1 MFSIPVTTYPIISR
15 HLIYIKQVSFCFP
28 AHSFCLR
35 RFDHAQTKAKCKY
48 HYLRFTII
56 CKIMVWTGM
65 PLFTCQCTNG
75 KKTISINY
83 YINLFLNLLILL
95 YTAPGFILNA
105 FAISSVE
112 YPIILN
118 KTIDKVSL
126 FVLERISNN
135 ASL

>member
-1 MFSIPVTTYPIISR
+1 
-15 HLIYIKQVSFCFP
+15 
-28 AHSFCLR
+28 
-35 RFDHAQTKAKCKY
+35 
-48 HYLRFTII
+48 
-56 CKIMVWTGM
+56 M

-75 KKTISINY
+75 KKTIFINY

-95 YTAPGFILNA
+95 YTAPGFILNT